1 MENRLE
7 FNQYRIGT
15 GKIQKDKFVIKLM
28 FNDLG
33 CTEILEQASD
43 NLKKAILESKPVSFI
58 NRRNQPILLQAQK
71 VSNDIYIK
79 NNLSDY

>member
-15 GKIQKDKFVIKLM
+15 GNIQKDKFVIKLM
-28 FNDLG
+28 LNDLG

-43 NLKKAILESKPVSFI
+43 NLKQAILESKPVSFI
-58 NRRNQPILLQAQK
+58 NRRN
-71 VSNDIYIK
+71 
-79 NNLSDY
+79 

>member
-43 NLKKAILESKPVSFI
+43 ELKRAILNSKPVIFI
-58 NRRNQPILLQAQK
+58 NSRSQPILLQAKK
-71 VSNDIYIK
+71 VSDNIYIK